1 VRPPPFFGMET
12 VVRLIVIAASV
23 CCWVAQGLAAERTF
37 GEWRVTSDLD
47 RFSGRTTVVAS
58 VLADKM
64 TLLVLR
70 CFDQAPSIGIIDH
83 ADPAGFSAG
92 QVATLNLRA
101 DGAPPFEVRAKAL
114 SNLLLEFQ
122 LSDDEAAQLM
132 KTIAKSNEVTV
143 RVPSAAGNIE
153 RQFKVT
159 GAHDAVATVF
169 DACNLTL

>member
-1 VRPPPFFGMET
+1 MET
-12 VVRLIVIAASV
+12 FVRLIVIAATLGY
-23 CCWVAQGLAAERTF
+23 WLTQGLAAEKTF

-83 ADPAGFSAG
+83 ADPAGFSVG
-92 QVATLNLRA
+92 QLATLNLRA
-101 DGAPPFEVRAKAL
+101 DGSPPLEVRAKAL

-122 LSDDEAAQLM
+122 LSDGEAARVM
-132 KTIAKSNEVTV
+132 KAIANSNEVTI
-143 RVPSAAGNIE
+143 RVPSGAGSIE
-153 RQFKVT
+153 RLFKVT
-159 GAHDAVATVF
+159 GARDAVATVF
-169 DACNLTL
+169 DACNLAL

>member
-1 VRPPPFFGMET
+1 MHLRMET
-12 VVRLIVIAASV
+12 PVRLIVIVAAL
-23 CCWVAQGLAAERTF
+23 CCWVAQVAAEERNV

-83 ADPAGFSAG
+83 ADPAGFSTG
-92 QVATLNLRA
+92 QFATLNLRT
-101 DGAPPFEVRAKAL
+101 DGSPPVEVRAKAL

-122 LSDDEAAQLM
+122 LSDAEAAQLM
-132 KTIAKSNEVTV
+132 KIIAKSNEVTV
-143 RVPSAAGNIE
+143 RVPSSGGTVD
-153 RQFKVT
+153 RLFKVT
-159 GAHDAVATVF
+159 GAHDAVASVF

>member
-1 VRPPPFFGMET
+1 MET
-12 VVRLIVIAASV
+12 FVRRIVIAATL
-23 CCWVAQGLAAERTF
+23 CCWMTQSLGAERTI

-83 ADPAGFSAG
+83 ASPAGFSIG
-92 QVATLNLRA
+92 QLATVNLRA
-101 DGAPPFEVRAKAL
+101 DGSAPLEVRAKAL

-143 RVPSAAGNIE
+143 RVPSAGGNVE
-153 RQFKVT
+153 RMFKVT
-159 GAHDAVATVF
+159 GARDAVATVF
-169 DACNLTL
+169 DACNLAL

>member
-1 VRPPPFFGMET
+1 MEIL
-12 VVRLIVIAASV
+12 VRLIVIVATLG
-23 CCWVAQGLAAERTF
+23 CWLTQGLAAEKTF

-83 ADPAGFSAG
+83 ADPAGFSVG
-92 QVATLNLRA
+92 QLATLNVRA
-101 DGAPPFEVRAKAL
+101 DGAPPLEVRAKAL

-122 LSDDEAAQLM
+122 LSDGEAARLM
-132 KTIAKSNEVTV
+132 KIIANSNEVMV

-153 RQFKVT
+153 RLFKVT
-159 GAHDAVATVF
+159 GAHDAVALIF

>member
-1 VRPPPFFGMET
+1 MEMP
-12 VVRLIVIAASV
+12 VRLIVIAATLG
-23 CCWVAQGLAAERTF
+23 CWVAQTFAAERTF

-70 CFDQAPSIGIIDH
+70 CFDRAPSIGIIDH
-83 ADPAGFSAG
+83 ANPAGFSTG
-92 QVATLNLRA
+92 QLATLNLRA

-122 LSDDEAAQLM
+122 LSDGEAAQLM

-143 RVPSAAGNIE
+143 RVPSAAGNVE

>member
-1 VRPPPFFGMET
+1 MHFRMET
-12 VVRLIVIAASV
+12 LVRLIVVVVAL
-23 CCWVAQGLAAERTF
+23 CCWVAQVEAEERSI

-92 QVATLNLRA
+92 QVATVNLRA
-101 DGAPPFEVRAKAL
+101 DGSPPLEVRAKAL

-122 LSDDEAAQLM
+122 LSDGEAAQLM
-132 KTIAKSNEVTV
+132 KTIAKSNQVMV
-143 RVPSAAGNIE
+143 RVPSAAGNVE
-153 RQFKVT
+153 RLFKVT

-169 DACNLTL
+169 DACNLAL

>member
-1 VRPPPFFGMET
+1 MEIF
-12 VVRLIVIAASV
+12 VRLFVIVATLG
-23 CCWVAQGLAAERTF
+23 CWVTQGLAAERTF

-83 ADPAGFSAG
+83 ADPSGFSTG
-92 QVATLNLRA
+92 QLATLNLRA
-101 DGAPPFEVRAKAL
+101 DGAAPFEVQAKAL
-114 SNLLLEFQ
+114 SKLLLEFQ

-143 RVPSAAGNIE
+143 RVPSAGGNVE
-153 RQFKVT
+153 RLFNVT

>member
-1 VRPPPFFGMET
+1 MHFHMET
-12 VVRLIVIAASV
+12 PVRLIVIAATL
-23 CCWVAQGLAAERTF
+23 CCWVAQVAAAERTI

-92 QVATLNLRA
+92 QFAMLNLRA
-101 DGAPPFEVRAKAL
+101 DGSPPVEVRAKAL

-132 KTIAKSNEVTV
+132 KTIAKSNQVTV
-143 RVPSAAGNIE
+143 RVPSSAGTVE
-153 RQFKVT
+153 RLFKVT
-159 GAHDAVATVF
+159 GAHDAVASVF

>member
-1 VRPPPFFGMET
+1 MESL
-12 VVRLIVIAASV
+12 VRLIVIAATWF
-23 CCWVAQGLAAERTF
+23 CWVTQGLAAERTF

-83 ADPAGFSAG
+83 ADPAGFSTG
-92 QVATLNLRA
+92 QVATLNVRA
-101 DGAPPFEVRAKAL
+101 DGSPPFEVRAKAL

-122 LSDDEAAQLM
+122 LSDGEATQLM
-132 KTIAKSNEVTV
+132 KTIAKSNEVAV
-143 RVPSAAGNIE
+143 RVPSAAGNVE
-153 RQFKVT
+153 RVFRVS
-159 GAHDAVATVF
+159 GAHDAVASVF